1 MRPPQGKKARNSL
14 EKVEAINQQH
24 RKKEATKDQ
33 IERKLKERE
42 RRMNELREKLRQK
55 GVPEEELPKPPGT
68 TGDTRPQKSPGNG
81 HARGEERL
89 RCVGEG
95 KVDSSGKAILSD
107 QRQSRIGRGRLDE
120 NGRVVLAD
128 HSTDPSSA
136 TGKRQKSEGNESV
149 SPAKRMRSEGS
160 SDAAEGTAR
169 AARPEGGRGSEPL
182 RADGGYDM
190 VQQALSIDPDED

>member
-1 MRPPQGKKARNSL
+1 MRPPQGKKAHGSL

-24 RKKEATKDQ
+24 RKKEEAKDQ

-55 GVPEEELPKPPGT
+55 GVPEEELPKPPETAGA
-68 TGDTRPQKSPGNG
+68 TGPQKSTGTG
-81 HARGEERL
+81 HAMGEERQG
-89 RCVGEG
+89 RVGKG
-95 KVDSSGKAILSD
+95 KVDSSGKAILSNE
-107 QRQSRIGRGRLDE
+107 RQSRIGRGRVDE

-128 HSTDPSSA
+128 HSSDPSSA

-160 SDAAEGTAR
+160 SEAADGTDWG
-169 AARPEGGRGSEPL
+169 ARPEGGGGSEPL